1 MIKSKAIIYLKVIRF
16 LDSYQLIFN
25 SKVKFLFLLLLTY
38 SSQNYKSTFK
48 NKIKMLKSSFDT
60 QKYYNNVIIL
70 NDLTSYIRTVIQEKL
85 IKNKSKVDS
94 LSNELE
100 LLSRSIGAII
110 ENAFLINWHSSKK
123 FKEYKNS
130 LSVAKKIAVV

>member
-16 LDSYQLIFN
+16 LDSYQLIFK

-48 NKIKMLKSSFDT
+48 NKIKMLESSSDT
-60 QKYYNNVIIL
+60 QKYDNNVIIL

-110 ENAFLINWHSSKK
+110 ENAFLINWHRNKK
-123 FKEYKNS
+123 FKVYNNR
-130 LSVAKKIAVV
+130 LSVAKKIAAV

>member
-16 LDSYQLIFN
+16 LDSYQLIFK

-60 QKYYNNVIIL
+60 QKYDNNVIIL
-70 NDLTSYIRTVIQEKL
+70 NDLTSYIRTIIQENL

-94 LSNELE
+94 LSKELE

-110 ENAFLINWHSSKK
+110 ENAFLINWHRRKK
-123 FKEYKNS
+123 FKVYKNS

>member
-16 LDSYQLIFN
+16 LDSYQLIFK
-25 SKVKFLFLLLLTY
+25 SKVKFLFLLILTY

-48 NKIKMLKSSFDT
+48 NKIKMLKSSSDT
-60 QKYYNNVIIL
+60 QKYDNNVIIL

>member
-16 LDSYQLIFN
+16 LDSYQLIFK

-38 SSQNYKSTFK
+38 SSQNSESTFK
-48 NKIKMLKSSFDT
+48 NKTKILKSSSDT
-60 QKYYNNVIIL
+60 QKYDNNVIIL

-110 ENAFLINWHSSKK
+110 ENAFLINWHRSKK
-123 FKEYKNS
+123 FKVYKNS

>member
-16 LDSYQLIFN
+16 LDSYQLIFK

-48 NKIKMLKSSFDT
+48 NKIKMLKSSSDT
-60 QKYYNNVIIL
+60 QKYDNNVIIL

-110 ENAFLINWHSSKK
+110 ENAFLINWHRNKK
-123 FKEYKNS
+123 FKVYNNR
-130 LSVAKKIAVV
+130 LSVAKKIAAV

>member
-16 LDSYQLIFN
+16 LDSYQLIFK

-48 NKIKMLKSSFDT
+48 NKIKMLESSSDT
-60 QKYYNNVIIL
+60 QKYDNNVIIL
-70 NDLTSYIRTVIQEKL
+70 NYLTSYIRTVIQEKL

>member
-110 ENAFLINWHSSKK
+110 ENTFLINWHRNKK
-123 FKEYKNS
+123 FKVYKNS

>member
-16 LDSYQLIFN
+16 LDSYQLIFK

-48 NKIKMLKSSFDT
+48 NKIKMLKSSSDT
-60 QKYYNNVIIL
+60 QKYDNNVIIL

-110 ENAFLINWHSSKK
+110 ENAFLINWQRSKK
-123 FKEYKNS
+123 FKVYNNR
-130 LSVAKKIAVV
+130 LSVAKKIAAV

>member
-16 LDSYQLIFN
+16 LDSYQLIFK

-38 SSQNYKSTFK
+38 SSQNYKCTFK
-48 NKIKMLKSSFDT
+48 NKIKMLKSSSDT
-60 QKYYNNVIIL
+60 QKYDNNVIIL

-110 ENAFLINWHSSKK
+110 ENAFLINWHRRKK
-123 FKEYKNS
+123 FKVYKNS

>member
-16 LDSYQLIFN
+16 LDSYQLIFK

-70 NDLTSYIRTVIQEKL
+70 NDLTSYIRTEIQEKL

-100 LLSRSIGAII
+100 LPSRSIGAII
-110 ENAFLINWHSSKK
+110 ENAFLINWQSSKK

>member
-16 LDSYQLIFN
+16 LDSYQLIFK

-38 SSQNYKSTFK
+38 SSQNSESTFK
-48 NKIKMLKSSFDT
+48 NKTKMLKSSSDT
-60 QKYYNNVIIL
+60 QKYDNNVIIL

>member
-1 MIKSKAIIYLKVIRF
+1 MLE
-16 LDSYQLIFN
+16 
-25 SKVKFLFLLLLTY
+25 
-38 SSQNYKSTFK
+38 SSS
-48 NKIKMLKSSFDT
+48 DT
-60 QKYYNNVIIL
+60 QKYDNNVIIL

-110 ENAFLINWHSSKK
+110 ENAFLINWHRNKK
-123 FKEYKNS
+123 FKVYNNR
-130 LSVAKKIAVV
+130 LSVAKKIAAV

>member
-1 MIKSKAIIYLKVIRF
+1 
-16 LDSYQLIFN
+16 
-25 SKVKFLFLLLLTY
+25 
-38 SSQNYKSTFK
+38 
-48 NKIKMLKSSFDT
+48 MLKSSFDT

-110 ENAFLINWHSSKK
+110 ENTFLINWHRNKK
-123 FKEYKNS
+123 FKVYKNS